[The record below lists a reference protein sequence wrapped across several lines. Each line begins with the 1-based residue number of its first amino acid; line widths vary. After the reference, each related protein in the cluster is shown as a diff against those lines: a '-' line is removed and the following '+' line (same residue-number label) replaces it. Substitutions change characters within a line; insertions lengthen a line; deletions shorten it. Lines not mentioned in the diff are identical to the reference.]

1 MRGKRRKP
9 EQIIVLLRQAEV
21 EIGSG
26 RSIAEVCQ
34 KLSICEQTF
43 YRWRIRY
50 GGVKVDEIKRLRE
63 LQAENDR
70 LKKIVAN
77 QALDIQMLKE
87 VNRGNF

>member
-1 MRGKRRKP
+1 M
-9 EQIIVLLRQAEV
+9 LLWQAEV
-21 EIGSG
+21 EIASG
-26 RSIAEVCQ
+26 RLIVEVCH
-34 KLSICEQTF
+34 KLSICNQIF

-50 GGVKVDEIKRLRE
+50 GGVKVEEIKQLRE